1 MVNMIKSILALI
13 ASIVVV
19 HMSYLAY
26 IRPQASKLIDAARAA
41 GQAPPRDFTIILRD
55 YEQEICIILLL
66 WGAFLIVSK
75 CLAVLREERHLFSLD
90 LYKEAEEHAI
100 EIARENG
107 GGDVTQKD
115 ILLGLDSLPSSLRDT
130 ALLKV
135 LRAGLRR
142 YLITG
147 NVQNAADAIESG
159 IDAVGSR
166 MDAENSMIRYIIWA
180 IPSIGFIGT
189 VRGIGEA
196 LSQANQALSGDIG
209 GMTGSLGVAFNS
221 TLVALLISI
230 VLMFLLNYLQ
240 RLQDDLLVETQS
252 YCEEKLLNRI
262 SRVDEAA

>member
-1 MVNMIKSILALI
+1 MGTMIKNLLALV
-13 ASIVVV
+13 ASVVVV
-19 HMSYLAY
+19 HISYLAY
-26 IRPQASKLIDAARAA
+26 IRPQANKLIDAARAA
-41 GQAPPRDFTIILRD
+41 GQAPPRDLTIILRD

-75 CLAVLREERHLFSLD
+75 CLDIIRKERHLFNLD

-100 EIARENG
+100 EISKESG
-107 GGDVTQKD
+107 GTDVSQKD
-115 ILLGLDSLPSSLRDT
+115 ILDGLDSLPKNLRDT
-130 ALLKV
+130 ALLSV

-159 IDAVGSR
+159 VEAFGSR
-166 MDAENSMIRYIIWA
+166 IDAENSMIRYIIWA
-180 IPSIGFIGT
+180 IPSIGFLGT

-230 VLMFLLNYLQ
+230 VLMFMLHQLQ
-240 RLQDDLLVETQS
+240 RLQDGLLVDTQS
-252 YCEEKLLNRI
+252 YCEEILLNRI

>member
-1 MVNMIKSILALI
+1 MIKNLMALVV
-13 ASIVVV
+13 SVIVVHV
-19 HMSYLAY
+19 SYLGY

-41 GQAPPRDFTIILRD
+41 GQAPPRDFSIILRD
-55 YEQEICIILLL
+55 YEQEVCIILLL

-75 CLAVLREERHLFSLD
+75 CVDVLREERYLFSLD
-90 LYKEAEEHAI
+90 LYKEAEEYAI
-100 EIARENG
+100 EKARESG
-107 GGDVTQKD
+107 SGDVSQKD
-115 ILLGLDSLPSSLRDT
+115 ILIGLDSLPSSLRDT
-130 ALLKV
+130 ALLSV

-159 IDAVGSR
+159 VEAVGSR

-180 IPSIGFIGT
+180 IPSIGFLGT

-221 TLVALLISI
+221 TFVALVISI
-230 VLMFLLNYLQ
+230 VLMFMLHQLQ
-240 RLQDDLLVETQS
+240 RVQDGLLVDTQS

>member
-1 MVNMIKSILALI
+1 MGTMIKNLLVLV

-19 HMSYLAY
+19 HVGYLAY
-26 IRPQASKLIDAARAA
+26 IRPHANKLIDAARAA
-41 GQAPPRDFTIILRD
+41 GQAPPRDITIILRD

-66 WGAFLIVSK
+66 WGAFLIISK
-75 CLAVLREERHLFSLD
+75 CVGVIREERHLFSLD
-90 LYKEAEEHAI
+90 LYKEAEEYAI
-100 EIARENG
+100 EMSMENG
-107 GGDVTQKD
+107 DDTVSQKD
-115 ILLGLDSLPSSLRDT
+115 ILAGLDSLPHALRDT
-130 ALLKV
+130 ALLSV

-159 IDAVGSR
+159 VDALGSR
-166 MDAENSMIRYIIWA
+166 MDAENAMIRYIIWA
-180 IPSIGFIGT
+180 IPSIGFLGT

-196 LSQANQALSGDIG
+196 LSQANEALSGDIG

-230 VLMFLLNYLQ
+230 VLMFMLNQLQ
-240 RLQDDLLVETQS
+240 RLQDGLLVDTQS

-262 SRVDEAA
+262 SRVDETA